1 MMEVK
6 VANQQ
11 KGTVIKSEL
20 VSKTTA
26 KIVNLDHSK
35 EFQEC
40 MDSYEI
46 GNWVH
51 LFDMID
57 LGIAFYKCTCNV
69 CLVVTKSSG
78 HNYWQYSCKS
88 HLGYTFHVSFRCHHS
103 SGLLHMKK

>member
-20 VSKTTA
+20 VSRTTA

-51 LFDMID
+51 LFDMIWVLHFINALVMFVLLSQRVQD
-57 LGIAFYKCTCNV
+57 TIIGNIPANHTWDILSMFHF
-69 CLVVTKSSG
+69 VVTTVVD
-78 HNYWQYSCKS
+78 C
-88 HLGYTFHVSFRCHHS
+88 YT
-103 SGLLHMKK
+103 